1 MRKERYERLKKLY
14 ETKHEDVC
22 SDAIEAIH
30 AEGCMKA
37 LEKKIQEAQQKIM
50 ALAGG
55 YDSEVN
61 KVLEDLMD
69 LYGERESQLLEAVYI
84 LGVCDAEVYL

>member
-1 MRKERYERLKKLY
+1 MREERYNRLKKLY

-30 AEGCMKA
+30 AEECMKA
-37 LEKKIQEAQQKIM
+37 LEKKIQEAQQKMIS
-50 ALAGG
+50 LVGG
-55 YDSEVN
+55 CDSEVN

-69 LYGERESQLLEAVYI
+69 LYSERESKLLEALYI
-84 LGVCDAEVYL
+84 LGACDAEVYL